1 MGKNDLYSKYSANI
15 YYILVFVV
23 SVISLLFLPFL
34 GSSVGL
40 ELSLPQTS
48 ADWIVYIASRIIVS
62 TINVLIFHCF
72 MMQGKLNVKD
82 DPRYLEARDILIKT
96 IEKEYIPISPGKW
109 LFKQYGFK
117 GTSIFV
123 MSLLGCIAL
132 TQAILSYDVEAFIS
146 YLFVIF
152 FGVVFGILQMKKAE
166 QFWTEEYLRYAKY
179 IQKKTEVNNGVN
191 S

>member
-82 DPRYLEARDILIKT
+82 DPRYL
-96 IEKEYIPISPGKW
+96 
-109 LFKQYGFK
+109 
-117 GTSIFV
+117 
-123 MSLLGCIAL
+123 
-132 TQAILSYDVEAFIS
+132 
-146 YLFVIF
+146 
-152 FGVVFGILQMKKAE
+152 
-166 QFWTEEYLRYAKY
+166 
-179 IQKKTEVNNGVN
+179 
-191 S
+191 